1 MTIPVSVQQRIRLLD
16 QQGTPWRAIA
26 RDLNVSRDTVR
37 KYALMEDCSPKPK
50 PSTTRPRKLDGFT
63 PVIDEWLQADRFMPR
78 KQRHTA
84 KRVYDRL
91 VTEKGFTGS
100 YSAVQR
106 YVKQWRQEHRPA
118 CDGFMELEWRPGV
131 MQVDFGEAVVVLA
144 GVKTKVHCL
153 VASFPY
159 SNKRYVVALPGENAQ
174 CVCEGLV
181 EIFEHIGLVPMVL
194 VMDNATGAAH
204 RTAWDKITIVG
215 LFQLFLEHYR
225 IEARFCN
232 PRSGWEKGSVEN
244 AVGFLRRNLMVP
256 LLNVESYAQLSKHLL
271 SRCDE
276 LGNDKHYRADESVN
290 DLFEEDRAG
299 MRPLPRVRFDAVDW
313 QERAPTRKVSYRSV
327 RIVTS
332 RARPG
337 VAGRYWW
344 DCARSTWRSVPATAA
359 RWPRCPGLMA
369 SRPVRCVARRRC
381 CRHWRASHARGAN
394 HPCAVISRGPENPD
408 RRAGLRPAQGHV
420 PLVGAR
426 GCRLRFR
433 RGLQSRGT
441 HHRPGQTDRRGS
453 PEHHGQ
459 TDSVR
464 RGAGRCS
471 RARPERVRR
480 LHENRRWR
488 YAQGAGRREG
498 PMSRIQNPAPDA
510 TRRRAST
517 NRKMETI
524 MRLARRLPLTRQV
537 LADQLETAT
546 PSQMEFM
553 DQWMNAEIESR
564 ERSKRS
570 RLLKQAGFP
579 AVKTLDGYDWENIR
593 FPVDWGRRS
602 LESLE
607 FASRPEDVVMFGPP
621 GTGKTHLAMALG
633 RKACLEGMTVRFFT
647 AAGLVMR
654 LLHASTEGKLDRE
667 IASIGKARLLIIDE
681 LGYVPIDEEGSR
693 LLFQVIT
700 NAYEMQSIV
709 YTTNIEFSG
718 WGRVFGDPNM
728 AAAIIDRTV
737 HHGRMLRF
745 EGESYRRTH
754 ALMQ

>member
-194 VMDNATGAAH
+194 VMGNATGAAH

-313 QERAPTRKVSYRSV
+313 QERRADKEGVIQVGSYRYLAGPAWRSWPLLVGLRAFDVEIRTRDGRKVASLPRAYGEQAGTVRSPSSLLPALA
-327 RIVTS
+327 RKP
-332 RARPG
+332 RAWG
-337 VAGRYWW
+337 E
-344 DCARSTWRSVPATAA
+344 S
-359 RWPRCPGLMA
+359 
-369 SRPVRCVARRRC
+369 PVRGDFPEGLRTLIDAQDSARRKATFRLLE
-381 CRHWRASHARGAN
+381 R
-394 HPCAVISRGPENPD
+394 
-408 RRAGLRPAQGHV
+408 
-420 PLVGAR
+420 VGAACGFDAACKAAEHIIGQGR
-426 GCRLRFR
+426 PIDEAALSIMAR
-433 RGLQSRGT
+433 RIASGEA
-441 HHRPGQTDRRGS
+441 PAD
-453 PEHHGQ
+453 
-459 TDSVR
+459 V
-464 RGAGRCS
+464 
-471 RARPERVRR
+471 
-480 LHENRRWR
+480 
-488 YAQGAGRREG
+488 
-498 PMSRIQNPAPDA
+498 PAPDL
-510 TRRRAST
+510 S
-517 NRKMETI
+517 
-524 MRLARRLPLTRQV
+524 V
-537 LADQLETAT
+537 YDD
-546 PSQMEFM
+546 FM
-553 DQWMNAEIESR
+553 KTGDGDTLKER
-564 ERSKRS
+564 E
-570 RLLKQAGFP
+570 G
-579 AVKTLDGYDWENIR
+579 
-593 FPVDWGRRS
+593 
-602 LESLE
+602 
-607 FASRPEDVVMFGPP
+607 
-621 GTGKTHLAMALG
+621 GK
-633 RKACLEGMTVRFFT
+633 
-647 AAGLVMR
+647 
-654 LLHASTEGKLDRE
+654 DR
-667 IASIGKARLLIIDE
+667 
-681 LGYVPIDEEGSR
+681 
-693 LLFQVIT
+693 
-700 NAYEMQSIV
+700 
-709 YTTNIEFSG
+709 
-718 WGRVFGDPNM
+718 
-728 AAAIIDRTV
+728 
-737 HHGRMLRF
+737 
-745 EGESYRRTH
+745 
-754 ALMQ
+754 

>member
-313 QERAPTRKVSYRSV
+313 QERRADKEGVIQVGSYRYLAGPAWRSWPLLVGLRAFDVEIRTRDGRKVASLPRAYGEQAGTVRSPSSLLPALA
-327 RIVTS
+327 RKP
-332 RARPG
+332 RAWG
-337 VAGRYWW
+337 E
-344 DCARSTWRSVPATAA
+344 S
-359 RWPRCPGLMA
+359 
-369 SRPVRCVARRRC
+369 PVRGDFPEGLRTLIDAQDSARRK
-381 CRHWRASHARGAN
+381 ATF
-394 HPCAVISRGPENPD
+394 
-408 RRAGLRPAQGHV
+408 
-420 PLVGAR
+420 
-426 GCRLRFR
+426 RLRFR

>member
-1 MTIPVSVQQRIRLLD
+1 
-16 QQGTPWRAIA
+16 
-26 RDLNVSRDTVR
+26 
-37 KYALMEDCSPKPK
+37 
-50 PSTTRPRKLDGFT
+50 
-63 PVIDEWLQADRFMPR
+63 MPR

-204 RTAWDKITIVG
+204 HRAWDKITIVG

-244 AVGFLRRNLMVP
+244 AVGFLRRNPHPV
-256 LLNVESYAQLSKHLL
+256 VERRVLCAQLSKHLL

-313 QERAPTRKVSYRSV
+313 QERRADKEGVIQVGSYRYLAGPAWRSWPLLVGLRAFDVEIRTRDGRKVASLPRAYGEQAGTVRSPSSLLPALA
-327 RIVTS
+327 RKP
-332 RARPG
+332 RAWG
-337 VAGRYWW
+337 E
-344 DCARSTWRSVPATAA
+344 S
-359 RWPRCPGLMA
+359 
-369 SRPVRCVARRRC
+369 PVRGDFPA
-381 CRHWRASHARGAN
+381 
-394 HPCAVISRGPENPD
+394 PENPD

-433 RGLQSRGT
+433 RGLQSREHIIGQG
-441 HHRPGQTDRRGS
+441 RPIDEAALSIMARRIASGEA
-453 PEHHGQ
+453 PA
-459 TDSVR
+459 DV
-464 RGAGRCS
+464 
-471 RARPERVRR
+471 
-480 LHENRRWR
+480 
-488 YAQGAGRREG
+488 
-498 PMSRIQNPAPDA
+498 PAPDL
-510 TRRRAST
+510 S
-517 NRKMETI
+517 
-524 MRLARRLPLTRQV
+524 V
-537 LADQLETAT
+537 YDD
-546 PSQMEFM
+546 FM
-553 DQWMNAEIESR
+553 KTGDGDTLKER
-564 ERSKRS
+564 E
-570 RLLKQAGFP
+570 G
-579 AVKTLDGYDWENIR
+579 
-593 FPVDWGRRS
+593 
-602 LESLE
+602 
-607 FASRPEDVVMFGPP
+607 
-621 GTGKTHLAMALG
+621 GK
-633 RKACLEGMTVRFFT
+633 
-647 AAGLVMR
+647 
-654 LLHASTEGKLDRE
+654 DR
-667 IASIGKARLLIIDE
+667 
-681 LGYVPIDEEGSR
+681 
-693 LLFQVIT
+693 
-700 NAYEMQSIV
+700 
-709 YTTNIEFSG
+709 
-718 WGRVFGDPNM
+718 
-728 AAAIIDRTV
+728 
-737 HHGRMLRF
+737 
-745 EGESYRRTH
+745 
-754 ALMQ
+754 

>member
-194 VMDNATGAAH
+194 VMDNATGPRTGPLGTRSRSSGSSSCSWSITGSRPGSAIPGAVGRKAAW
-204 RTAWDKITIVG
+204 RT
-215 LFQLFLEHYR
+215 
-225 IEARFCN
+225 
-232 PRSGWEKGSVEN
+232 RSGSCAATSW
-244 AVGFLRRNLMVP
+244 FP

-290 DLFEEDRAG
+290 DLFEEKPGGHAAIAARALRRG
-299 MRPLPRVRFDAVDW
+299 RLAGTARRQGRCHTGRFVSLPR
-313 QERAPTRKVSYRSV
+313 
-327 RIVTS
+327 
-332 RARPG
+332 RPG

-394 HPCAVISRGPENPD
+394 HPCAVIFPRAENPD

-498 PMSRIQNPAPDA
+498 R
-510 TRRRAST
+510 
-517 NRKMETI
+517 
-524 MRLARRLPLTRQV
+524 
-537 LADQLETAT
+537 
-546 PSQMEFM
+546 
-553 DQWMNAEIESR
+553 
-564 ERSKRS
+564 
-570 RLLKQAGFP
+570 
-579 AVKTLDGYDWENIR
+579 
-593 FPVDWGRRS
+593 
-602 LESLE
+602 
-607 FASRPEDVVMFGPP
+607 
-621 GTGKTHLAMALG
+621 
-633 RKACLEGMTVRFFT
+633 
-647 AAGLVMR
+647 
-654 LLHASTEGKLDRE
+654 
-667 IASIGKARLLIIDE
+667 
-681 LGYVPIDEEGSR
+681 
-693 LLFQVIT
+693 
-700 NAYEMQSIV
+700 
-709 YTTNIEFSG
+709 
-718 WGRVFGDPNM
+718 
-728 AAAIIDRTV
+728 
-737 HHGRMLRF
+737 
-745 EGESYRRTH
+745 
-754 ALMQ
+754 

>member
-106 YVKQWRQEHRPA
+106 YVKQWHQEHRPA

-313 QERAPTRKVSYRSV
+313 QERRADKEGVIQVGSYRYLAGPAWRSWPLLVGLRAFDVEIRTRDGRKVASLPRAYGEQAGTVRSPSSLLPALA
-327 RIVTS
+327 RKP
-332 RARPG
+332 RAWG
-337 VAGRYWW
+337 E
-344 DCARSTWRSVPATAA
+344 S
-359 RWPRCPGLMA
+359 
-369 SRPVRCVARRRC
+369 PVRGDFPEGLRTLIDAQDSARRKATFRLLE
-381 CRHWRASHARGAN
+381 R
-394 HPCAVISRGPENPD
+394 
-408 RRAGLRPAQGHV
+408 
-420 PLVGAR
+420 VGAAC
-426 GCRLRFR
+426 GFDAACKAAE
-433 RGLQSRGT
+433 
-441 HHRPGQTDRRGS
+441 HIIGQTDRRGS

>member
-1 MTIPVSVQQRIRLLD
+1 M
-16 QQGTPWRAIA
+16 
-26 RDLNVSRDTVR
+26 
-37 KYALMEDCSPKPK
+37 
-50 PSTTRPRKLDGFT
+50 
-63 PVIDEWLQADRFMPR
+63 
-78 KQRHTA
+78 
-84 KRVYDRL
+84 
-91 VTEKGFTGS
+91 
-100 YSAVQR
+100 
-106 YVKQWRQEHRPA
+106 
-118 CDGFMELEWRPGV
+118 
-131 MQVDFGEAVVVLA
+131 
-144 GVKTKVHCL
+144 
-153 VASFPY
+153 
-159 SNKRYVVALPGENAQ
+159 
-174 CVCEGLV
+174 
-181 EIFEHIGLVPMVL
+181 
-194 VMDNATGAAH
+194 
-204 RTAWDKITIVG
+204 
-215 LFQLFLEHYR
+215 
-225 IEARFCN
+225 
-232 PRSGWEKGSVEN
+232 
-244 AVGFLRRNLMVP
+244 
-256 LLNVESYAQLSKHLL
+256 NVESYAQLSKHLL

-313 QERAPTRKVSYRSV
+313 QERRADKEGVIQVGSYRYLAGPAWRSWPLLVGLRAFDVEIRTRDGRKVASLPRAYGEQAGTVRSPSSLLPALA
-327 RIVTS
+327 RKP
-332 RARPG
+332 RAWG
-337 VAGRYWW
+337 E
-344 DCARSTWRSVPATAA
+344 S
-359 RWPRCPGLMA
+359 
-369 SRPVRCVARRRC
+369 PVRGDFPERRTLIDAQDSARRKATFRLLE
-381 CRHWRASHARGAN
+381 R
-394 HPCAVISRGPENPD
+394 
-408 RRAGLRPAQGHV
+408 
-420 PLVGAR
+420 VGAAC
-426 GCRLRFR
+426 GFDAACKAAEHII
-433 RGLQSRGT
+433 GQG
-441 HHRPGQTDRRGS
+441 RPIDEAALS
-453 PEHHGQ
+453 IIGQ

-488 YAQGAGRREG
+488 YAQGAGRRKNDE
-498 PMSRIQNPAPDA
+498 PDQNPAPDA

>member
-100 YSAVQR
+100 YCAVQR

-232 PRSGWEKGSVEN
+232 PGSGWEKGSVEN

-313 QERAPTRKVSYRSV
+313 QERRATRKVSYRSV

-394 HPCAVISRGPENPD
+394 HPCAVIFP
-408 RRAGLRPAQGHV
+408 RA
-420 PLVGAR
+420 
-426 GCRLRFR
+426 
-433 RGLQSRGT
+433 
-441 HHRPGQTDRRGS
+441 
-453 PEHHGQ
+453 
-459 TDSVR
+459 
-464 RGAGRCS
+464 
-471 RARPERVRR
+471 
-480 LHENRRWR
+480 
-488 YAQGAGRREG
+488 
-498 PMSRIQNPAPDA
+498 
-510 TRRRAST
+510 
-517 NRKMETI
+517 
-524 MRLARRLPLTRQV
+524 
-537 LADQLETAT
+537 
-546 PSQMEFM
+546 
-553 DQWMNAEIESR
+553 
-564 ERSKRS
+564 
-570 RLLKQAGFP
+570 
-579 AVKTLDGYDWENIR
+579 
-593 FPVDWGRRS
+593 
-602 LESLE
+602 
-607 FASRPEDVVMFGPP
+607 
-621 GTGKTHLAMALG
+621 
-633 RKACLEGMTVRFFT
+633 
-647 AAGLVMR
+647 
-654 LLHASTEGKLDRE
+654 
-667 IASIGKARLLIIDE
+667 
-681 LGYVPIDEEGSR
+681 
-693 LLFQVIT
+693 
-700 NAYEMQSIV
+700 
-709 YTTNIEFSG
+709 
-718 WGRVFGDPNM
+718 
-728 AAAIIDRTV
+728 
-737 HHGRMLRF
+737 
-745 EGESYRRTH
+745 
-754 ALMQ
+754 